1 MNKITIMEDWIKSL
15 ENDPIIGGTIN
26 ETAVSMILYGLYQY
40 GVTGEKVDLG
50 KVFGKQF
57 AVYNYALLGLYPQVD
72 KMQKYS
78 KGVNKGGKYDNDA
91 IRELASQGMG
101 PKAIC
106 EKLGY
111 DSASAKS
118 ISSNKGYK
126 DGREE
131 YKNREKGVETFGF

>member
-1 MNKITIMEDWIKSL
+1 MEDWIKSL
-15 ENDPIIGGTIN
+15 ENDPIIGSTIN

-40 GVTGEKVDLG
+40 GVSGEKVDLG
-50 KVFGKQF
+50 EVFGKQF

-91 IRELASQGMG
+91 IKELAMQGLG

-106 EKLGY
+106 EQLGY
-111 DSASAKS
+111 DPAIAKS
-118 ISSNKGYK
+118 ISTNRGYK
-126 DGREE
+126 EGKEIF
-131 YKNREKGVETFGF
+131 KNGSQIHNTFDF

>member
-1 MNKITIMEDWIKSL
+1 MNKVTIMEDWIKSL
-15 ENDPIIGGTIN
+15 ENDPIIGSSIN

-40 GVTGEKVDLG
+40 GTTGEKVDLG
-50 KVFGKQF
+50 AVFGQQF

-72 KMQKYS
+72 KMQKFS
-78 KGVNKGGKYDNDA
+78 RGVHKGGKYDDEA
-91 IRELASQGMG
+91 IRELASKGLG

-106 EKLGY
+106 IKLGY
-111 DSASAKS
+111 DPVAAKS

-131 YKNREKGVETFGF
+131 YKNRDNKVETFGF